1 MPSSRA
7 LSRLVLASLA
17 LVSGSMAVAACVGDE
32 ESSSSSPDAGTFPEA
47 GTGTPDT
54 STGSSDSGQPPVDA
68 GPDAEDI
75 ADGGGLPPED
85 DAGVDPDPDAGLD
98 AGFDAGPA
106 CSTLTPGAFVTSTCV
121 SRVLI
126 NTGGTLTTTNY
137 ELTGVAVL
145 GSTTFCAAGGGFAAY
160 DHRGALK
167 VTAKSATSATFEFID
182 QYKKAGAIVR
192 PTSVR
197 YDVDVSASSATLT
210 YTPQACAAKPA
221 PAKAGYSVTTDGKG
235 KKVLILRLPYG
246 TGNANYRFTEL

>member
-1 MPSSRA
+1 MPSSRV

-32 ESSSSSPDAGTFPEA
+32 NASSPSPDAGAFPEA
-47 GTGTPDT
+47 GTPDT
-54 STGSSDSGQPPVDA
+54 SSASSDSGPPPVDA
-68 GPDAEDI
+68 GADAEEI

-85 DAGVDPDPDAGLD
+85 DAGLDTDAGLD

-106 CSTLTPGAFVTSTCV
+106 CTVLTPGAFVTSTCV

-126 NTGGTLTTTNY
+126 NAGGTLTTTDY
-137 ELTGVAVL
+137 QLTGVAVL
-145 GSTTFCAAGGGFAAY
+145 GSTTFCGAGGGFAAY
-160 DHRGALK
+160 DHRGGLR
-167 VTAKSATSATFEFID
+167 VTAKSATTATFEFLD
-182 QYKKAGAIVR
+182 LE
-192 PTSVR
+192 
-197 YDVDVSASSATLT
+197 VSAASATLT

-246 TGNANYRFTEL
+246 TGYANYRFTEL

>member
-1 MPSSRA
+1 
-7 LSRLVLASLA
+7 LVLASLA

-32 ESSSSSPDAGTFPEA
+32 NTSSPSPDAGAFPEA
-47 GTGTPDT
+47 GTPDT
-54 STGSSDSGQPPVDA
+54 SSASSDSGPPPVDA
-68 GPDAEDI
+68 GADAEEI

-85 DAGVDPDPDAGLD
+85 DAGLDTDAGLD
-98 AGFDAGPA
+98 AGVDAGPA
-106 CSTLTPGAFVTSTCV
+106 CTVLTPGAFVTSTCV

-126 NTGGTLTTTNY
+126 NAGGTLTTTDY
-137 ELTGVAVL
+137 QLTGVAVL
-145 GSTTFCAAGGGFAAY
+145 GSTTFCGAGGGFAAY
-160 DHRGALK
+160 DHRGGLR
-167 VTAKSATSATFEFID
+167 VTAKSATTATFEFLD

-197 YDVDVSASSATLT
+197 YDVEVSAASATLT

-246 TGNANYRFTEL
+246 TGYANYRFTEL